1 MNFEEFLN
9 RGANEQEQPPEEAN
23 EIAEV
28 DDEAIAES
36 IDVQKAVVE
45 SLAAD
50 KAVQDEK
57 IAELTKENEE
67 LKSANESLKA
77 ENEKLKSEKES
88 LKSDNDKIRS
98 EMLTLSSE
106 KSSLKMKLIETGDL
120 TSLKNE
126 VAKLRV
132 KCAEQLAAL
141 EKVGDVLSKNADTQL
156 SNKLS
161 LLDRDEEIPDRFPS
175 ETREHVLEVIAE
187 AYKKAEEEGCVR
199 RAQLLEGVLLMNKPE
214 GTLAEKRA
222 QLEKIFA
229 ANGNIVSGPVI
240 DELNKL
246 GISHKNGE
254 SYLLP
259 SEIIK
264 RTY

>member
-9 RGANEQEQPPEEAN
+9 RDEPEQPAEAES
-23 EIAEV
+23 EIDEV
-28 DDEAIAES
+28 DAEAMSES

-50 KAVQDEK
+50 KAEQDEK
-57 IAELTKENEE
+57 IAELTSENDE
-67 LKSANESLKA
+67 LKSANERLKA
-77 ENEKLKSEKES
+77 ENEKL
-88 LKSDNDKIRS
+88 RS

-106 KSSLKMKLIETGDL
+106 KSTLKMKLIETGDL

-141 EKVGDVLSKNADTQL
+141 EKVGDVLSKNSDTPL
-156 SNKLS
+156 SSKVS

-187 AYKKAEEEGCVR
+187 ARKKAEEEGCVR
-199 RAQLLEGVLLMNKPE
+199 RAQLLEGVLLANEPE

-240 DELNKL
+240 EELEKL

>member
-9 RGANEQEQPPEEAN
+9 RGESEPE
-23 EIAEV
+23 V
-28 DDEAIAES
+28 PAES
-36 IDVQKAVVE
+36 ENDIDEVSEESIEENIDVQKAVVE

-50 KAVQDEK
+50 KAEQDEK
-57 IAELTKENEE
+57 IAELTKENEG
-67 LKSANESLKA
+67 LKSQNESLSS
-77 ENEKLKSEKES
+77 ENEKLKSEV
-88 LKSDNDKIRS
+88 LA
-98 EMLTLSSE
+98 LSRE
-106 KSSLKMKLIETGDL
+106 KSSLKMKLIEAGDL

-126 VAKLRV
+126 VAKLKV

-141 EKVGDVLSKNADTQL
+141 EKVGDVLSKNSDTPL
-156 SNKLS
+156 SSKVS
-161 LLDRDEEIPDRFPS
+161 LIDRDEEIPDRFPS

-187 AYKKAEEEGCVR
+187 AWKKAEEEGCQR
-199 RAQLLEGVLLMNKPE
+199 RAQLLEGVLLVNKPE

-240 DELNKL
+240 EELNKL
-246 GISHKNGE
+246 GISHKNGD

>member
-9 RGANEQEQPPEEAN
+9 KEEPEQPAEAES
-23 EIAEV
+23 EIDEV
-28 DDEAIAES
+28 DEESMSDS

-50 KAVQDEK
+50 KAEQDEK
-57 IAELTKENEE
+57 IAELTRENGE

-77 ENEKLKSEKES
+77 ENEKL
-88 LKSDNDKIRS
+88 RS

-141 EKVGDVLSKNADTQL
+141 EKVGDVLSKNSDTPL
-156 SNKLS
+156 SSKVS

-187 AYKKAEEEGCVR
+187 ARKKAEEEGCVR
-199 RAQLLEGVLLMNKPE
+199 RAQLLEGVLLANEPE

-240 DELNKL
+240 EELEKL